1 MLSLLPEPDRASS
14 PVTGVVLLI
23 GITIIFAMLVL
34 LLCLGFHLPSADSSV
49 PAVFRIA
56 TITFIQDSEGINVRG
71 YVTVTNTRSD
81 NYRNRFL
88 KVITYVNGTQ
98 TNCNI
103 PTLNNQLFC
112 TLNHNGVWHLYG
124 VGTWGNK
131 DSPTSVWPGHSD
143 ISIEYKKGV
152 LHPGDCITLEVI
164 DTTTNRI
171 ISRDTYPHTT
181 TRDIQWFMNYFL
193 NPQAA

>member
-1 MLSLLPEPDRASS
+1 MLPESDRASS
-14 PVTGVVLLI
+14 PITGVVLLI
-23 GITIIFAMLVL
+23 GITVILAMLVL
-34 LLCLGFHLPSADSSV
+34 LLCFGFHLPSADSSV
-49 PAVFRIA
+49 PAIFRIA
-56 TITFIQDSEGINVRG
+56 TITYIPDSDGINVRG

-88 KVITYVNGTQ
+88 KVVTYVNGTIA
-98 TNCNI
+98 NCNI
-103 PTLNNQLFC
+103 PTLNNDLFC

-124 VGTWGNK
+124 VGTWGNRN
-131 DSPTSVWPGHSD
+131 SPTSVWPGHSD

-152 LHPGDCITLEVI
+152 LCPGDCVTLEVI

-171 ISRDTYPHTT
+171 ISRDTYPHST
-181 TRDIQWFMNYFL
+181 TRDVQWFMNYFL

>member
-1 MLSLLPEPDRASS
+1 MLSPLPEPDRASS
-14 PVTGVVLLI
+14 PVTGVILLI
-23 GITIIFAMLVL
+23 CITVILAMLVL

-49 PAVFRIA
+49 PVIFRIA
-56 TITFIQDSEGINVRG
+56 TITYISDSDGINVRG

-88 KVITYVNGTQ
+88 RVVTYVNGTMA
-98 TNCNI
+98 NCNI
-103 PTLNNQLFC
+103 PSLNNQLFC
-112 TLNHNGVWHLYG
+112 TLNHDGVWHLYG

-143 ISIEYKKGV
+143 ISIEYKKGI
-152 LHPGDCITLEVI
+152 LRPGNYVTLEVI
-164 DTTTNRI
+164 DTSTNRI

-181 TRDIQWFMNYFL
+181 SRDVQWFVNYFL